1 MTQFVDE
8 KDWDGVDFKKA
19 FSNLWD
25 LYSSTHTELALKNL
39 EKFIKNV
46 ELIHKKQVKQVPSL
60 LKGDK

>member
-8 KDWDGVDFKKA
+8 KDWDGVDFKKIYDVLEDGTYL
-19 FSNLWD
+19 NERMYMWD
-25 LYSSTHTELALKNL
+25 
-39 EKFIKNV
+39 FINQV